1 MKKGPAAAC
10 TPGDGGNPGKR
21 AIRSKIPDP
30 KKAPRQAHLVTV
42 AKRGT
47 RAIERWAVENT
58 SKGNQE
64 AQIARLDMFYAT
76 SLYQE
81 NRI

>member
-1 MKKGPAAAC
+1 MREPSEEGPAAAC

-21 AIRSKIPDP
+21 ANRSKVPDP

-42 AKRGT
+42 AKLGP
-47 RAIERWAVENT
+47 RAIRRWAAEKT

-64 AQIARLDMFYAT
+64 A
-76 SLYQE
+76 
-81 NRI
+81 